1 MLLRSPPGLESS
13 PCDRHHAQEACS
25 ARATSAHRGLSICAL
40 LLGVAVGCGASSS
53 SGPASPRQ
61 REALPEDIVE
71 QSALPLFVL
80 QGRDKLSEPQ
90 LWERMA
96 EARVICFG
104 EQHDLPEHHYAQQRA
119 LSELATRAAATQRT
133 LGVGFEMFQRPYQA
147 ALTSFVAGATPE
159 EQFLTDSNYAER
171 WGFDFSL
178 YRPLLKTVRE
188 FSLEAL
194 ALNAPREI
202 TRKIGKNGL
211 DGLDASE
218 RNQLPELV
226 LDDRDHRAYFD
237 DAMGDHPP
245 MGGGADIDDMYAV
258 QVVWDETMAETAAKW
273 LSHAGSGSQLIL
285 FAGNGHCHESAIP
298 ARITRRTNIP
308 VLSVA
313 PVLASDLSD
322 FEARKRY
329 DWLVV
334 LDD

>member
-1 MLLRSPPGLESS
+1 MPLRSPPRRGPSL
-13 PCDRHHAQEACS
+13 PDRRLAAGRFAPWQRFCGAFAS
-25 ARATSAHRGLSICAL
+25 CAL
-40 LLGVAVGCGASSS
+40 LGSAVGCGASS
-53 SGPASPRQ
+53 GAGAASARQ

-71 QSALPLFVL
+71 RSALPLHVL
-80 QGRDKLSEPQ
+80 EGREKLTEPQ

-96 EARVICFG
+96 QSRVICFG
-104 EQHDLPEHHYAQQRA
+104 ERHDSPEHHYGQQRA
-119 LSELATRAAATQRT
+119 LAELATRAATTQRT

-147 ALTSFVAGATPE
+147 ALTSFVAGATTE
-159 EQFLTDSNYAER
+159 EQFLTDSDYAER

-194 ALNAPREI
+194 ALNAPRET
-202 TRKIGKNGL
+202 TRKIAKNGL

-218 RNQLPELV
+218 RNQLPELN

-237 DAMGDHPP
+237 AAMADHPP
-245 MGGGADIDDMYAV
+245 MGGGPDMDDMYAV
-258 QVVWDETMAETAAKW
+258 QVVWDETMADTASTW
-273 LSHAGSGSQLIL
+273 LKHSGDSSQLIV

-298 ARITRRTNIP
+298 ARITRRTQIP

-334 LDD
+334 LED

>member
-1 MLLRSPPGLESS
+1 MQLPSPPGSQSS
-13 PCDRHHAQEACS
+13 PCGRQRAQGARS
-25 ARATSAHRGLSICAL
+25 ARAPSARGSASCAL
-40 LLGVAVGCGASSS
+40 LLSVGLGCGASNG

-61 REALPEDIVE
+61 REALPENIVE

-80 QGRDKLSEPQ
+80 QGRDKLTEPQ
-90 LWERMA
+90 LWEHMA

-119 LSELATRAAATQRT
+119 LAELATRAAATQRT

-147 ALTSFVAGATPE
+147 ALTSFVAGATTE

-202 TRKIGKNGL
+202 TRKIGKSGL

-218 RNQLPELV
+218 RNQLPELK
-226 LDDRDHRAYFD
+226 LDDRDHRTYFD
-237 DAMGDHPP
+237 DAMSDHPP
-245 MGGGADIDDMYAV
+245 MGGGADMDDMYAV

-273 LSHAGSGSQLIL
+273 LSHAGESSQLIL